1 MIFSKTSDAIRTK
14 KVSETAGTSIADK
27 ECKWPF
33 HFHSF
38 CSSVRSFVAK
48 GLSNS
53 AILSIKLG
61 DFVRRFRGVC
71 KQERYLRYIA
81 EAPLADIPSARE
93 FLLSA
98 FCSKRPVPFRAEQGV
113 SQGSVLYSLRS
124 FSLIIFS
131 MSAFPIAPVCI

>member
-1 MIFSKTSDAIRTK
+1 MIFSKTSDAFRTK
-14 KVSETAGTSIADK
+14 KTSETAGASIAGK

-33 HFHSF
+33 HFHAF
-38 CSSVRSFVAK
+38 CSPVRSFVAER
-48 GLSNS
+48 LSNS

-61 DFVRRFRGVC
+61 DFVRRFRRVC
-71 KQERYLRYIA
+71 KQERCLRHIA

-98 FCSKRPVPFRAEQGV
+98 FCSKRSVPFREEQGV